1 MPKIYK
7 YRINTGSHVDE
18 LGIRHLK
25 NTDGAVFESIQKL
38 TKHNLP
44 GEQRYELISE
54 REIDAESNEYKLRMR
69 GATGEDLEGEEIPE
83 ELTHPADNTSDED
96 ENQEIDLFSMTVKEL
111 RQYADDNEIDLEDAT
126 TKADIISAIQ
136 LAEEE

>member
-1 MPKIYK
+1 MPTITK

-25 NTDGAVFESIQKL
+25 NSDSAIFESIQNL
-38 TKHNLP
+38 LKHNLP
-44 GEQRYELISE
+44 GEQRFEKIGE
-54 REIDAESNEYKLRMR
+54 REIDRDSEEFKLRMR
-69 GATGEDLEGEEIPE
+69 GATGEDLEGVEIPE
-83 ELTHPADNTSDED
+83 EFTQPVDNTSDGDED
-96 ENQEIDLFSMTVKEL
+96 QEVDLFSMTVKEL
-111 RQYADDNEIDLEDAT
+111 KQYADDNEIDLEDAT

>member
-1 MPKIYK
+1 MPTVTK
-7 YRINTGSHVDE
+7 YRINTGSHIDE
-18 LGIRHLK
+18 LGVRHLK
-25 NTDGAVFESIQKL
+25 NSDAAVFESIQNL
-38 TKHNLP
+38 LKHNLP
-44 GEQRYELISE
+44 GEQRFEKIGE
-54 REIDAESNEYKLRMR
+54 REIDRDGEEFKLRMR

-111 RQYADDNEIDLEDAT
+111 KQYADDNEIDLEDAT